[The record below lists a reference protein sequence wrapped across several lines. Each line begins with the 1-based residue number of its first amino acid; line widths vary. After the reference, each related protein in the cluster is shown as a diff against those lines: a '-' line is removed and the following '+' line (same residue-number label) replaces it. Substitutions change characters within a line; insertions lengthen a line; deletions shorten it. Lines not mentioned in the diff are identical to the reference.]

1 MSLTLVIL
9 FSAVTTFCYS
19 DILTSNCL
27 GDRWSR
33 FQALKDPCCAQV
45 RCSRAHRDGAEAEGE
60 LEEVLQEQKVQA
72 PRPEAQEDPCHQE
85 GAHPPREGTQDRQGA
100 PS

>member
-1 MSLTLVIL
+1 MSRYFNTCYHLVSCQ
-9 FSAVTTFCYS
+9 FNFYY
-19 DILTSNCL
+19 L